1 MAKVTILGTGMVGAS
16 YAYRLLGSGLA
27 SEIVLVDAN
36 RERAEGEMMDLNHAM
51 PFDKPCQ
58 IVVGSYEEMA
68 GSDIIVISAGSAQRP
83 GETRLDL
90 VSRNTAIF
98 KNLIPQVAQ
107 AAPEAVLIIATN
119 PVDIMTQAAIAYSGF
134 RPGQVIGSGTVLD
147 TARFRYLLGQ
157 YYQVDPRSVHAY
169 IIGEHGDS
177 EVPVF
182 STASI
187 AGISLPDICRQQGR
201 DYNQPDMDQ
210 IYQQVRKAAYEI
222 IKRKGST
229 YYAIASGLHRISEAV
244 LRDQDT
250 VFSVSNTLTGQYG
263 VSEVCLSL
271 PMIVNR
277 QGISKILTLPLNPE
291 EQAGFERSAGILKQ
305 LASQTI

>member
-1 MAKVTILGTGMVGAS
+1 MAKVTVFGTGMVGAS
-16 YAYRLLGSGLA
+16 YAYKLLGSGLA
-27 SEIVLVDAN
+27 SEMVLVDAN
-36 RERAEGEMMDLNHAM
+36 RERAEGEVMDLNHAM

-58 IVVGSYEEMA
+58 VRVGSYEEIA
-68 GSDIIVISAGSAQRP
+68 GSDIVVISAGSAQRP

-98 KNLIPQVAQ
+98 KNIIPQIAQ
-107 AAPEAVLIIATN
+107 AAPNAILIIATN

-177 EVPVF
+177 EVPVY

-187 AGISLPDICRQQGR
+187 AGIGLAEVCRQQGR
-201 DYNQPDMDQ
+201 TYSQPAMDH
-210 IYQQVRKAAYEI
+210 IFEQVRTAAYEI
-222 IKRKGST
+222 IQRKGST
-229 YYAIASGLHRISEAV
+229 YYAIASGLYRLTEAV
-244 LRDQDT
+244 LRDQAT
-250 VFSVSNTLTGQYG
+250 VFSVSNALTGQYG
-263 VSEVCLSL
+263 LEGVCLSL
-271 PMIVNR
+271 PMIVTR
-277 QGISKILTLPLNPE
+277 QGITKILTLPLNE
-291 EQAGFERSAGILKQ
+291 TEQAGFERSAGILKQ
-305 LASQTI
+305 LAGQTI

>member
-1 MAKVTILGTGMVGAS
+1 MAKVTVFGTGMVGAS
-16 YAYRLLGSGLA
+16 YAYKLLGSGLA
-27 SEIVLVDAN
+27 SEMVLVDAN
-36 RERAEGEMMDLNHAM
+36 RERAEGEVMDLNHAM

-58 IVVGSYEEMA
+58 VRVGSYPEMA
-68 GSDIIVISAGSAQRP
+68 GSDIVVISAGSAQRP

-98 KNLIPQVAQ
+98 KNIIPQIAQ
-107 AAPEAVLIIATN
+107 AAPQAILIIATN

-134 RPGQVIGSGTVLD
+134 RPTQVIGSGTVLD

-187 AGISLPDICRQQGR
+187 AGISLADICEQEGR
-201 DYNQPDMDQ
+201 TYSQPDMDH
-210 IYQQVRKAAYEI
+210 IFEQVRTAAYEI

-229 YYAIASGLHRISEAV
+229 YYAIASGLYRLTEAV
-244 LRDQDT
+244 LRDHAT
-250 VFSVSNTLTGQYG
+250 VFSVSNALTGQYG
-263 VSEVCLSL
+263 LHEVCLSL
-271 PMIVNR
+271 PMIVTR
-277 QGISKILTLPLNPE
+277 QGITRILTLPLNE
-291 EQAGFERSAGILKQ
+291 TEQAGFEHSAEILKK
-305 LASQTI
+305 LAEQTI

>member
-1 MAKVTILGTGMVGAS
+1 MAKVTVFGTGMVGAS
-16 YAYRLLGSGLA
+16 YAYKLLGSGLA
-27 SEIVLVDAN
+27 SEMVLVDAN

-58 IVVGSYEEMA
+58 IKVGSYEDIA
-68 GSDIIVISAGSAQRP
+68 GSDIVVISAGSAQRP

-98 KNLIPQVAQ
+98 KNIIPQIAQ
-107 AAPEAVLIIATN
+107 AAPQAILVIATN

-134 RPGQVIGSGTVLD
+134 RPGQVVGSGTVLD

-157 YYQVDPRSVHAY
+157 YYGVDPRSAHAY

-177 EVPVF
+177 EVPAF

-187 AGISLPDICRQQGR
+187 AGINLPDISQQQGKV
-201 DYNQPDMDQ
+201 YSQPDMDQ
-210 IYQQVRKAAYEI
+210 IFEQVRSAAYEI

-229 YYAIASGLHRISEAV
+229 YFAIASGLHRITEAV
-244 LRDQDT
+244 LRDQAT

-263 VSEVCLSL
+263 LSGVCLSL
-271 PMIVNR
+271 PMVVNR
-277 QGISKILTLPLNPE
+277 QGISKILTLPLNQL
-291 EQAGFERSAGILKQ
+291 EQSGFEHSAGILKQ
-305 LASQTI
+305 LADQTI